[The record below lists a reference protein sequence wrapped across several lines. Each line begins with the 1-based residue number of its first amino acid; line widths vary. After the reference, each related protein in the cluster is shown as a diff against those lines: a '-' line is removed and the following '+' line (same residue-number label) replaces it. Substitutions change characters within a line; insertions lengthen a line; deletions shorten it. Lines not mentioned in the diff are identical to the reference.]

1 MSNRRTIGALSLAL
15 SVLAICPCRSAFAQE
30 VSVRNNLIYD
40 ATGTVNA
47 GVEFQVGDH
56 FSVGVNGGFKS
67 WPRFLAW
74 DNDNV
79 NNATHWR
86 HFLVAPEGRYYF
98 SEVFK
103 GAFVGADFI
112 YTHFNVGHVK
122 LPLGLYPE
130 IADNREQGSYWAGG
144 LFAGWA
150 WWPWQHWR
158 IELEA
163 GAAVGLAAYDRF
175 DCAHC
180 GTKTEEVRRAAVVP
194 KLGLNIAYNPVA
206 RDKRKSRVKMVERT
220 DTLTL
225 LSAPVAFVV
234 NLKEAAG
241 PQSAGDRLAAQK
253 PWVIPI
259 EKYRP
264 LDYLTRPGKDSIQ
277 YVVFPAGNARLDNAY
292 ARNGK
297 VLDELQGA
305 IETIRDD
312 ERTDELL
319 VSIVGLASI
328 EGPMPQNDTLSVRRA
343 RAVADYLNARTFVSR
358 KFFETLGKGEAWDW
372 FKDQLEAIPEGG
384 EGLTKEEVAW
394 LLNLVYNEKNADVR
408 EQQLRSK
415 PALYRK
421 VVNTL
426 LEDQRNA
433 GYIRV
438 YYSNKPDAAT
448 RKLNGPIYSLIS
460 AKKYHK
466 AVKEIRADKDVVALV
481 SRNPEAANAYG
492 VALYFT
498 ALDKKDEAAEREA
511 IGLLEKAAREGSDA
525 AAQNLKGIETYGPA
539 RKEFEAWRILMDN
552 K

>member
-1 MSNRRTIGALSLAL
+1 MLAW
-15 SVLAICPCRSAFAQE
+15 SPCQKAAAQE
-30 VSVRNNLIYD
+30 VSVRNNLLYD

-79 NNATHWR
+79 NNTTHWR

-112 YTHFNVGHVK
+112 YTHFNVGNIK

-130 IADNREQGSYWAGG
+130 IADSREQGSYWAGG

-180 GTKTEEVRRAAVVP
+180 GTKTGEVRRAAVVP

-206 RDKRKSRVKMVERT
+206 RDKRKSRVKIMERT

-277 YVVFPAGNARLDNAY
+277 YVVFPAGKALLDNAY
-292 ARNGK
+292 AKNGK
-297 VLDELQGA
+297 VLDELQSA

-312 ERTDELL
+312 ETTDELL

-328 EGPMPQNDTLSVRRA
+328 EGPQPQNDTLSVRRA

-358 KFFETLGKGEAWDW
+358 KFFETIGKGEAWDW
-372 FKDQLEAIPEGG
+372 FKDQLEAIPDGG

-394 LLNLVYNEKNADVR
+394 LLNLVYNEKDADVR

-438 YYSNKPDAAT
+438 YYNNKPDPAT
-448 RKLNGPIYSLIS
+448 QKLNGPIYSLIS

-466 AVKEIRADKDVVALV
+466 AVKEIQEDKDVMALV
-481 SRNPEAANAYG
+481 QRNPEAANAYG

-511 IGLLEKAAREGSDA
+511 VGLLQKAAREGSEA
-525 AAQNLKGIETYGPA
+525 AAQNLKGMETYGPA
-539 RKEFEAWRILMDN
+539 RKEFEAWKILMDN

>member
-1 MSNRRTIGALSLAL
+1 MSLAFL
-15 SVLAICPCRSAFAQE
+15 MLAWSPCQKAAAQE
-30 VSVRNNLIYD
+30 VSVRNNLLYD
-40 ATGTVNA
+40 ASGTVNA

-79 NNATHWR
+79 NNTTHWR

-98 SEVFK
+98 SEVFR

-112 YTHFNVGHVK
+112 YTHFNVGNIK

-130 IADNREQGSYWAGG
+130 IADSREQGSYWAGG

-180 GTKTEEVRRAAVVP
+180 GTKTGEVRRAAVVP

-206 RDKRKSRVKMVERT
+206 RDKRKSRVKIVERT

-328 EGPMPQNDTLSVRRA
+328 EGPQPQNDTLSVRRA
-343 RAVADYLNARTFVSR
+343 RAVADYLNGRTFVSR
-358 KFFETLGKGEAWDW
+358 KFFETIGKGEAWDW
-372 FKDQLEAIPEGG
+372 FKDQLEAIPDGG

-408 EQQLRSK
+408 EQKLRSK

-448 RKLNGPIYSLIS
+448 QKLNGPIYSLIS

-466 AVKEIRADKDVVALV
+466 AVKEIQEDKDVMALV
-481 SRNPEAANAYG
+481 QKNPEAANAYG

-498 ALDKKDEAAEREA
+498 ALDKKDVAAEREA
-511 IGLLEKAAREGSDA
+511 IGLLEKAAREGSEA
-525 AAQNLKGIETYGPA
+525 AAQNLKGMETYGPA
-539 RKEFEAWRILMDN
+539 RKEFEAWKILMD
-552 K
+552 KK

>member
-1 MSNRRTIGALSLAL
+1 MVKCIKSIVFCIVCGVIGLLPVKAA
-15 SVLAICPCRSAFAQE
+15 AQE

-56 FSVGVNGGFKS
+56 FSVGLNGGFKS

-79 NNATHWR
+79 NNTTHWR

-103 GAFVGADFI
+103 GGFVGADFI
-112 YTHFNVGHVK
+112 YTHFNVGNVK

-130 IADNREQGSYWAGG
+130 IADKREQGSYWAGG

-163 GAAVGLAAYDRF
+163 GAAIGLAAYDRYE
-175 DCAHC
+175 CEHC
-180 GTKTEEVRRAAVVP
+180 GTKLDEVRRAAVVP

-206 RDKRKSRVKMVERT
+206 RDKRKSRVKIVERT

-292 ARNGK
+292 AKNGK
-297 VLDELQGA
+297 VLDELQSA

-312 ERTDELL
+312 ETTDELL

-328 EGPMPQNDTLSVRRA
+328 EGPQPQNDTLSVRRA

-358 KFFETLGKGEAWDW
+358 KFFETIGKGEAWDW
-372 FKDQLEAIPEGG
+372 FKDQLEAIPDGG

-408 EQQLRSK
+408 EQQLHSK

-438 YYSNKPDAAT
+438 YYNNKPDPAT
-448 RKLNGPIYSLIS
+448 QKLNGPIYSLIS

-466 AVKEIRADKDVVALV
+466 AVKEIQEDKDVMALV
-481 SRNPEAANAYG
+481 RKNPEAANAYG

-511 IGLLEKAAREGSDA
+511 VGLLQKAAREGSEA
-525 AAQNLKGIETYGPA
+525 AAQNLKGMETYGPA
-539 RKEFEAWRILMDN
+539 RKEFEAWKILMDN